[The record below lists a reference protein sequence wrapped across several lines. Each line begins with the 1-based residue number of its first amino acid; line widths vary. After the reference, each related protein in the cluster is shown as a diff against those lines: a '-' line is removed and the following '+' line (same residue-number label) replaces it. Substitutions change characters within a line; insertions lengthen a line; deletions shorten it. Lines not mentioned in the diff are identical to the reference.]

1 MEGQEVFTSD
11 DHKVG
16 TVVAERDGC
25 VIVES
30 GHVFKS
36 RHAIPTEFLHEQDGA
51 LRATV
56 GKEIV
61 EESPKVDNGDF
72 DATAV
77 KTHYGLVDTSVV
89 DPDPQEANAE
99 TDAARYG
106 VDPAPSERLGTLGG
120 AGDPAIDRPSGF
132 DRMTNSNDPAWTA
145 AGLSDHDPQRDDAL
159 DRDEHL
165 GDPPR

>member
-1 MEGQEVFTSD
+1 MEGQNVFTND

-16 TVVAERDGC
+16 SVVEERDGC

-30 GHVFKS
+30 GHVFKT
-36 RHAIPTEFLHEQDGA
+36 RHAIPAEFLHEEDGV

-61 EESPKVDNGDF
+61 DESPKIDDGSF
-72 DATAV
+72 DPEAV
-77 KTHYGLVDTSVV
+77 RAHYGLVDTTVV
-89 DPDPQEANAE
+89 DPDPLEANAE

-106 VDPAPSERLGTLGG
+106 ADPAPSERLGTLGG
-120 AGDPAIDRPSGF
+120 AGDPAIDGPSGF

-145 AGLSDHDPQRDDAL
+145 AGLSDRDPQRDDAV

-165 GDPPR
+165 GDPS